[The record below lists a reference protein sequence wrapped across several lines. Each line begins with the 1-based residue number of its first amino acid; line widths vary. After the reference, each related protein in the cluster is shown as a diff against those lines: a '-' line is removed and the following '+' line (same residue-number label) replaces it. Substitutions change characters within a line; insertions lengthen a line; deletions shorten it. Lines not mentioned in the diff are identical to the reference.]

1 MSKEVMQEIK
11 VMVEGEVIH
20 TLGAKNSIFFL
31 FVNKAFMSQYLFN
44 EDGNNLVEV
53 VKGKQLNNVMDKF
66 IPLKSSNIFNFITS
80 FKHYPTNRGYID
92 NILLLKF
99 RSHYNYIQYNC
110 F

>member
-1 MSKEVMQEIK
+1 MQEIK

-20 TLGAKNSIFFL
+20 TLRAKNSIFCL
-31 FVNKAFMSQYLFN
+31 FVSKALMSQYLFN

-80 FKHYPTNRGYID
+80 FRHYPTNRGYID
-92 NILLLKF
+92 NILLLEF